1 MLMVIT
7 DIFHYML
14 CLAEVVFALH
24 NIYFNTCHV
33 SLDETF
39 TRKQV
44 FPNND
49 MDLAGFFFVL
59 LTLVDLN
66 QHGIAQHVNFHF
78 NW

>member
-7 DIFHYML
+7 AIFHYML
-14 CLAEVVFALH
+14 CH
-24 NIYFNTCHV
+24 NIYFNMCHV

-49 MDLAGFFFVL
+49 MDLAFFIFF
-59 LTLVDLN
+59 
-66 QHGIAQHVNFHF
+66 IFF
-78 NW
+78 KM